1 MILGSDIMNEII
13 KTYLYS
19 NNYFLM
25 VRYTGNEIDNNIISR
40 ELDNKYSRKIELSTF
55 DILSLIEGI
64 SSNIKD
70 LKITIVYNDDVVSI
84 LEIKNNKI
92 TKYYIKVVKG
102 NINIEL
108 SYSNRIGFR
117 INISS
122 RNILDINNILITDI
136 INNELELLSNYS
148 KRAKEHKTL
157 IKTNDKRKKCS
168 KINLGD
174 RYAFLCSR
182 IFK

>member
-40 ELDNKYSRKIELSTF
+40 KLDNKYSRKIELSTF

-92 TKYYIKVVKG
+92 TKYYIKVVKD

-117 INISS
+117 INMSS

-157 IKTNDKRKKCS
+157 IKTNDKKK
-168 KINLGD
+168 KM
-174 RYAFLCSR
+174 
-182 IFK
+182 

>member
-64 SSNIKD
+64 SSNIKN

-92 TKYYIKVVKG
+92 TKYYIKVVKD

-117 INISS
+117 INIPS

-157 IKTNDKRKKCS
+157 IKTNDKKK
-168 KINLGD
+168 KM
-174 RYAFLCSR
+174 
-182 IFK
+182 

>member
-1 MILGSDIMNEII
+1 MILGSGIMNEII

-25 VRYTGNEIDNNIISR
+25 VRYTVNEIDNNIISR
-40 ELDNKYSRKIELSTF
+40 ELDNKYSNEVELSTF
-55 DILSLIEGI
+55 DILNLIDGI

-92 TKYYIKVVKG
+92 TKYYIKVVKD

-117 INISS
+117 INISG

-148 KRAKEHKTL
+148 KREKEHKTL
-157 IKTNDKRKKCS
+157 IKTNDKKK
-168 KINLGD
+168 KM
-174 RYAFLCSR
+174 
-182 IFK
+182 

>member
-19 NNYFLM
+19 NTYFLM

-92 TKYYIKVVKG
+92 TKYYIKVVKD

-157 IKTNDKRKKCS
+157 IKTNDKKK
-168 KINLGD
+168 KM
-174 RYAFLCSR
+174 
-182 IFK
+182 

>member
-40 ELDNKYSRKIELSTF
+40 KLDNKYSRKIELSTF

-92 TKYYIKVVKG
+92 TKYYIKVVKD

-122 RNILDINNILITDI
+122 RNILDINNILITNI

-157 IKTNDKRKKCS
+157 IKTNDKKK
-168 KINLGD
+168 KM
-174 RYAFLCSR
+174 
-182 IFK
+182 

>member
-1 MILGSDIMNEII
+1 MILCSDIMNEII

-19 NNYFLM
+19 DNYFLM

-92 TKYYIKVVKG
+92 TKYYIKVVKD

-157 IKTNDKRKKCS
+157 IKTNDKKK
-168 KINLGD
+168 KM
-174 RYAFLCSR
+174 
-182 IFK
+182 

>member
-92 TKYYIKVVKG
+92 TKYYIKVVKD

-108 SYSNRIGFR
+108 SYSKRIGFR

-157 IKTNDKRKKCS
+157 IKTNDKKK
-168 KINLGD
+168 KM
-174 RYAFLCSR
+174 
-182 IFK
+182 

>member
-1 MILGSDIMNEII
+1 
-13 KTYLYS
+13 
-19 NNYFLM
+19 M

-92 TKYYIKVVKG
+92 TKYYIKVVKD

-122 RNILDINNILITDI
+122 RNILDINNILISIVCISLYINNILITDI

-157 IKTNDKRKKCS
+157 IKTNDKKK
-168 KINLGD
+168 KM
-174 RYAFLCSR
+174 
-182 IFK
+182 

>member
-92 TKYYIKVVKG
+92 TKYYIKVVKD

-122 RNILDINNILITDI
+122 RNLLDINNILITDI

-157 IKTNDKRKKCS
+157 IKTNDKKK
-168 KINLGD
+168 KM
-174 RYAFLCSR
+174 
-182 IFK
+182 

>member
-1 MILGSDIMNEII
+1 MNEII

-25 VRYTGNEIDNNIISR
+25 VRYTGNDLDNDIISR
-40 ELDNKYSRKIELSTF
+40 ELDNKYSNETELSIF
-55 DILSLIEGI
+55 DILNLMDGI

-70 LKITIVYNDDVVSI
+70 LKITIVDNDDVVSI

-92 TKYYIKVVKG
+92 TKYYNRIVKD

-117 INISS
+117 INIPS
-122 RNILDINNILITDI
+122 RNIYNINNILITDI

-148 KRAKEHKTL
+148 KRVKEHKTL
-157 IKTNDKRKKCS
+157 IKTNDKKK
-168 KINLGD
+168 KM
-174 RYAFLCSR
+174 
-182 IFK
+182 

>member
-92 TKYYIKVVKG
+92 TKYYIKVVKD

-117 INISS
+117 VNISS

-148 KRAKEHKTL
+148 KRTKEHKTL
-157 IKTNDKRKKCS
+157 IKTNDKKK
-168 KINLGD
+168 KM
-174 RYAFLCSR
+174 
-182 IFK
+182 

>member
-1 MILGSDIMNEII
+1 MILDSDIMNEII

-25 VRYTGNEIDNNIISR
+25 VRYTGNEIDHNIISR
-40 ELDNKYSRKIELSTF
+40 ELDNKYSRKIELFTF

-92 TKYYIKVVKG
+92 TKYYIKVVKD

-117 INISS
+117 VNISS

-157 IKTNDKRKKCS
+157 IKTNDKKK
-168 KINLGD
+168 KM
-174 RYAFLCSR
+174 
-182 IFK
+182 

>member
-55 DILSLIEGI
+55 DI
-64 SSNIKD
+64 
-70 LKITIVYNDDVVSI
+70 VYNDDVVSI

-92 TKYYIKVVKG
+92 TKYYIKVVKD

-157 IKTNDKRKKCS
+157 I
-168 KINLGD
+168 
-174 RYAFLCSR
+174 
-182 IFK
+182 

>member
-92 TKYYIKVVKG
+92 TKYYIKVVKD

-136 INNELELLSNYS
+136 INNGLELLSNYS

-157 IKTNDKRKKCS
+157 IKTNDKKK
-168 KINLGD
+168 KM
-174 RYAFLCSR
+174 
-182 IFK
+182 

>member
-1 MILGSDIMNEII
+1 MILDSDIMNEII

-92 TKYYIKVVKG
+92 TKYYIKVVKD

-117 INISS
+117 VNISS

-157 IKTNDKRKKCS
+157 IKTNDKKK
-168 KINLGD
+168 KM
-174 RYAFLCSR
+174 
-182 IFK
+182 

>member
-40 ELDNKYSRKIELSTF
+40 ELDNKYSRKIELFTF

-92 TKYYIKVVKG
+92 TKYYIKVVKD

-117 INISS
+117 VNISS

-157 IKTNDKRKKCS
+157 IKTNDKKK
-168 KINLGD
+168 KM
-174 RYAFLCSR
+174 
-182 IFK
+182 

>member
-40 ELDNKYSRKIELSTF
+40 ELDNKYSRKIELSTL

-92 TKYYIKVVKG
+92 TKYYIKVVKD

-157 IKTNDKRKKCS
+157 IKTNDKKK
-168 KINLGD
+168 KM
-174 RYAFLCSR
+174 
-182 IFK
+182 

>member
-92 TKYYIKVVKG
+92 TKYYIKVVKD

-108 SYSNRIGFR
+108 SYSSRIGFR
-117 INISS
+117 VNISS

-157 IKTNDKRKKCS
+157 IKTNDKKK
-168 KINLGD
+168 KM
-174 RYAFLCSR
+174 
-182 IFK
+182 

>member
-1 MILGSDIMNEII
+1 MILGSDIMNEIT

-92 TKYYIKVVKG
+92 TKYYIKVVKD

-157 IKTNDKRKKCS
+157 IKTNDKKK
-168 KINLGD
+168 KM
-174 RYAFLCSR
+174 
-182 IFK
+182 

>member
-92 TKYYIKVVKG
+92 TKYYIKVVKD

-117 INISS
+117 ITISS

-157 IKTNDKRKKCS
+157 IKTNDKKK
-168 KINLGD
+168 KM
-174 RYAFLCSR
+174 
-182 IFK
+182 

>member
-19 NNYFLM
+19 NNYFRM

-92 TKYYIKVVKG
+92 TKYYIKVVKD

-157 IKTNDKRKKCS
+157 IKTNDKKK
-168 KINLGD
+168 KM
-174 RYAFLCSR
+174 
-182 IFK
+182 

>member
-1 MILGSDIMNEII
+1 MNEII
-13 KTYLYS
+13 KTYLYL

-40 ELDNKYSRKIELSTF
+40 ELDNKYSNEVELSTF
-55 DILSLIEGI
+55 DILNLIDGI

-92 TKYYIKVVKG
+92 TKYYIKVVKD

-117 INISS
+117 INIPS
-122 RNILDINNILITDI
+122 RNIYNINNILITDI

-148 KRAKEHKTL
+148 KRVKEHKTL
-157 IKTNDKRKKCS
+157 IKTNDKKK
-168 KINLGD
+168 KM
-174 RYAFLCSR
+174 
-182 IFK
+182 

>member
-1 MILGSDIMNEII
+1 MILGSNIMNEII

-92 TKYYIKVVKG
+92 TKYYIKVVKD

-148 KRAKEHKTL
+148 KRAKEYKTL
-157 IKTNDKRKKCS
+157 IKTNDKKK
-168 KINLGD
+168 KM
-174 RYAFLCSR
+174 
-182 IFK
+182 

>member
-1 MILGSDIMNEII
+1 MILGSGIMNEII

-40 ELDNKYSRKIELSTF
+40 ELDNKYSNETELSTF
-55 DILSLIEGI
+55 DILNLIDGI

-92 TKYYIKVVKG
+92 TKYYIKVVKD

-117 INISS
+117 INISG

-157 IKTNDKRKKCS
+157 IKTNDKKK
-168 KINLGD
+168 KM
-174 RYAFLCSR
+174 
-182 IFK
+182 

>member
-92 TKYYIKVVKG
+92 TKYYIKVVKD

-117 INISS
+117 KNISS

-157 IKTNDKRKKCS
+157 IKTNDKKK
-168 KINLGD
+168 KM
-174 RYAFLCSR
+174 
-182 IFK
+182 

>member
-1 MILGSDIMNEII
+1 MILGSGIMNEII

-40 ELDNKYSRKIELSTF
+40 ELDNKYSNEVELSTF
-55 DILSLIEGI
+55 DILSLIECT

-92 TKYYIKVVKG
+92 TKYYIKVVKN

-117 INISS
+117 INISG

-157 IKTNDKRKKCS
+157 IKTNDKKK
-168 KINLGD
+168 KM
-174 RYAFLCSR
+174 
-182 IFK
+182 

>member
-1 MILGSDIMNEII
+1 MILGSGIMNEII

-40 ELDNKYSRKIELSTF
+40 ELDNKYSNEVELSTF
-55 DILSLIEGI
+55 DILSLIECT

-92 TKYYIKVVKG
+92 TKYYIKVVKN

-157 IKTNDKRKKCS
+157 IKTNDKKK
-168 KINLGD
+168 KM
-174 RYAFLCSR
+174 
-182 IFK
+182 

>member
-1 MILGSDIMNEII
+1 MILGSGIMNEII

-40 ELDNKYSRKIELSTF
+40 ELDNKYSNETELSIF
-55 DILSLIEGI
+55 DILNIIDGI

-92 TKYYIKVVKG
+92 TKYYIKVVKD

-157 IKTNDKRKKCS
+157 IKTNDKKK
-168 KINLGD
+168 KM
-174 RYAFLCSR
+174 
-182 IFK
+182 

>member
-25 VRYTGNEIDNNIISR
+25 VRYTGNEMDNNIISR

-92 TKYYIKVVKG
+92 TKYYIKVVKD

-157 IKTNDKRKKCS
+157 IKTNDKKK
-168 KINLGD
+168 KM
-174 RYAFLCSR
+174 
-182 IFK
+182 

>member
-25 VRYTGNEIDNNIISR
+25 VRYTGNEIYNNIISR

-92 TKYYIKVVKG
+92 TKYYIKVVKD

-157 IKTNDKRKKCS
+157 IKTNDKKK
-168 KINLGD
+168 KM
-174 RYAFLCSR
+174 
-182 IFK
+182 

>member
-1 MILGSDIMNEII
+1 MILGSGIMNEII

-25 VRYTGNEIDNNIISR
+25 VRYTGNDLDNDIISR
-40 ELDNKYSRKIELSTF
+40 ELDNKYSNETELSTF
-55 DILSLIEGI
+55 DILSLIECT

-92 TKYYIKVVKG
+92 TKYYNRIVKD

-108 SYSNRIGFR
+108 SYSNRIGFK
-117 INISS
+117 INIPS
-122 RNILDINNILITDI
+122 RNILDMNNILITDI

-157 IKTNDKRKKCS
+157 IKTNDKKK
-168 KINLGD
+168 KM
-174 RYAFLCSR
+174 
-182 IFK
+182 

>member
-92 TKYYIKVVKG
+92 TKYYIKVVKD

-117 INISS
+117 INMSS

-157 IKTNDKRKKCS
+157 IKTNDKKK
-168 KINLGD
+168 KM
-174 RYAFLCSR
+174 
-182 IFK
+182 

>member
-64 SSNIKD
+64 SSNIKN

-92 TKYYIKVVKG
+92 TKYYIKVVKD

-157 IKTNDKRKKCS
+157 IKTNDKKK
-168 KINLGD
+168 KM
-174 RYAFLCSR
+174 
-182 IFK
+182 

>member
-1 MILGSDIMNEII
+1 MILGSGIMNEII

-92 TKYYIKVVKG
+92 TKYYIKVVKD

-157 IKTNDKRKKCS
+157 IKTNDKKK
-168 KINLGD
+168 KM
-174 RYAFLCSR
+174 
-182 IFK
+182 

>member
-1 MILGSDIMNEII
+1 MILGSNIMNEII

-92 TKYYIKVVKG
+92 TKYYIKVVKD

-117 INISS
+117 VNISS

-157 IKTNDKRKKCS
+157 IKTNDKKK
-168 KINLGD
+168 KM
-174 RYAFLCSR
+174 
-182 IFK
+182 

>member
-92 TKYYIKVVKG
+92 TKYYIKVVKD

-157 IKTNDKRKKCS
+157 IKTNDTKK
-168 KINLGD
+168 KM
-174 RYAFLCSR
+174 
-182 IFK
+182 

>member
-40 ELDNKYSRKIELSTF
+40 ELDNKYSKKIELYTF
-55 DILSLIEGI
+55 GILSLIEGI

-92 TKYYIKVVKG
+92 TKYYIKVVKD

-157 IKTNDKRKKCS
+157 IKTNDKKK
-168 KINLGD
+168 KM
-174 RYAFLCSR
+174 
-182 IFK
+182 

>member
-55 DILSLIEGI
+55 DILSLIECT

-92 TKYYIKVVKG
+92 TKYYNRVVKDD
-102 NINIEL
+102 INIEL

-122 RNILDINNILITDI
+122 RNILDMNNILITDI

-148 KRAKEHKTL
+148 KRVKEHKTL
-157 IKTNDKRKKCS
+157 IKTNDKKK
-168 KINLGD
+168 KM
-174 RYAFLCSR
+174 
-182 IFK
+182 

>member
-92 TKYYIKVVKG
+92 TKYYIKVVKD

-148 KRAKEHKTL
+148 KRVKEHKTL
-157 IKTNDKRKKCS
+157 IKTNDKKK
-168 KINLGD
+168 KM
-174 RYAFLCSR
+174 
-182 IFK
+182 

>member
-1 MILGSDIMNEII
+1 MVN
-13 KTYLYS
+13 
-19 NNYFLM
+19 FLSSW
-25 VRYTGNEIDNNIISR
+25 VKN
-40 ELDNKYSRKIELSTF
+40 
-55 DILSLIEGI
+55 LSLAII
-64 SSNIKD
+64 
-70 LKITIVYNDDVVSI
+70 VVSI

-92 TKYYIKVVKG
+92 TKYYIKVVKD

-157 IKTNDKRKKCS
+157 IKTNDKKK
-168 KINLGD
+168 KM
-174 RYAFLCSR
+174 
-182 IFK
+182 